1 MREKMMNF
9 NNKTELRKYLPGD
22 LLPKVTILLQMIGVD
37 SMKRL
42 SEWAV
47 FGSSRAVTHIGAFL
61 GHNKVAR
68 ALRWLL

>member
-1 MREKMMNF
+1 
-9 NNKTELRKYLPGD
+9 
-22 LLPKVTILLQMIGVD
+22 MIGVD

-61 GHNKVAR
+61 GHNKIASAKVVALDFWR
-68 ALRWLL
+68 